1 MFSDQLPSLFICF
14 PPDPSGSSRNRIRLC
29 GRSRMT
35 IGVSGDDPAES
46 FPVRRSLGEVPSL
59 DWLPWSDTLNF
70 FSICFDPAT
79 PWSRGAGG
87 RASSTVSFVVPSERA
102 TSGTGE
108 ITDTLPE
115 DVVTGGK

>member
-14 PPDPSGSSRNRIRLC
+14 PPDPSGSPRNRIRLC

-46 FPVRRSLGEVPSL
+46 FPFRRSLGEVPSL
-59 DWLPWSDTLNF
+59 DWLPWSDTLILS
-70 FSICFDPAT
+70 SICFDPVT
-79 PWSRGAGG
+79 PWKGGTGG
-87 RASSTVSFVVPSERA
+87 RASSNVSFFVPSERA

-115 DVVTGGK
+115 DVAIGGK

>member
-1 MFSDQLPSLFICF
+1 MSSDQLPSLFIRL
-14 PPDPSGSSRNRIRLC
+14 PPDPNGSSRNRIRLC
-29 GRSRMT
+29 GRSTTT

-46 FPVRRSLGEVPSL
+46 FPFRMSLGEVPSF
-59 DWLPWSDTLNF
+59 DWVPWSDTLIL
-70 FSICFDPAT
+70 FSICFDPVT
-79 PWSRGAGG
+79 PWKGGTGG
-87 RASSTVSFVVPSERA
+87 RASSNVSFFVPSERA